1 MNNQSMLSAPSLDRL
16 QIAWLQ
22 EIGLDRHMLARWTLP
37 LQEPAQVSPSVA
49 ATPIAPKP
57 AIVSVT
63 DHPPVA
69 RLSATETAAA
79 LGGFQRAAPVIPAA
93 TNVPAQPDVD
103 AELPQDWAALRTH
116 AQACQACDL
125 HQGRSTVVFGEGDLL
140 EPDWMIIGE
149 APGSSDDRHGLPFQ
163 GKPGQLLAAMLA
175 SIGVGLPPAL
185 ENATAADESSGA
197 DDRTRVF
204 CTNVIQCRP
213 LGNRTPSP
221 QEIAACMPYLLRQ
234 IQVLQPKRILALG
247 HLAAQA
253 LLGIDAPLDQL
264 RGRIHPWKAP
274 SGQTIPLVATWH
286 PATLL
291 LRPQH
296 KADVWQDL
304 NLARSIGPD

>member
-22 EIGLDRHMLARWTLP
+22 EIGLDRHMLARWAVP
-37 LQEPAQVSPSVA
+37 LQEPTQASPSSVA
-49 ATPIAPKP
+49 TQAGAKP
-57 AIVSVT
+57 APVSV
-63 DHPPVA
+63 PGNLPVV
-69 RLSATETAAA
+69 RLTATETAAA
-79 LGGFQRAAPVIPAA
+79 LGGFQRAAPVVPVA
-93 TNVPAQPDVD
+93 TNVPALPVVVT
-103 AELPQDWAALRTH
+103 ELPQDWSALRAH

-125 HQGRSTVVFGEGDLL
+125 HRGRSTVVFGDGDLL
-140 EPDWMIIGE
+140 APDWMIIGE

-175 SIGVGLPPAL
+175 SIGVGLPPL
-185 ENATAADESSGA
+185 LQNPEQPIGSSDA
-197 DDRTRVF
+197 NDRTRVF

-213 LGNRTPSP
+213 LGNRTPTSE
-221 QEIAACMPYLLRQ
+221 EIAACMPYLLRQ
-234 IQVLQPKRILALG
+234 IHVLQPKRILALG

-296 KADVWQDL
+296 KADVWHDL
-304 NLARSIGPD
+304 NLARSIVPD